1 MGRESALKIVL
12 IVVGLLFVA
21 LVYPMLVFYKENPAL
36 AMMLSVYA
44 TLGVFLLLASPNPP
58 ANRSL
63 IAFTAWSS
71 FVHAVVM
78 GIQAFRNLIAQGE
91 LIGSAVLIFI
101 GVLLISLAPEKQI
114 VDRVSPA
121 PV

>member
-1 MGRESALKIVL
+1 
-12 IVVGLLFVA
+12 
-21 LVYPMLVFYKENPAL
+21 
-36 AMMLSVYA
+36 
-44 TLGVFLLLASPNPP
+44 
-58 ANRSL
+58 
-63 IAFTAWSS
+63 
-71 FVHAVVM
+71 M